1 MAACAKCSV
10 LVENQGG
17 IECSKCRQHFHP
29 ACIGLKPE
37 ALPRIAEDLKQG
49 KYWLCQVCVGK
60 ISLFSVYAHPE
71 LNRLKLDIV
80 AEVQLSVQQTI
91 AAVQLKA
98 DSTAE
103 ELGALRAKHEMNFLD
118 LTKRV
123 QALELDQSS
132 HIRETSFKFDD
143 VHRQLR
149 RDEVVILRVPFKE
162 GEELRN
168 HFANILT
175 ALHLP
180 REEFANVMLRRIS
193 RADAQGAGR
202 PRVSA
207 PPIVV
212 AFESKFKR
220 NEFMKAYFTKKNLSL
235 NDLGFPSGE
244 RVYINENLSAQNH
257 AAFQQAMTWKREKKI
272 HSVKVSD
279 GMVFVHTSKESKSI
293 RIFQGTVICDQKE
306 PPMLFPKP
314 GTLEGNSSG

>member
-17 IECSKCRQHFHP
+17 IECSKFRQHVHP
-29 ACIGLKPE
+29 ACIRLKPE

-49 KYWLCQVCVGK
+49 KYWLCQS
-60 ISLFSVYAHPE
+60 I
-71 LNRLKLDIV
+71 
-80 AEVQLSVQQTI
+80 
-91 AAVQLKA
+91 
-98 DSTAE
+98 
-103 ELGALRAKHEMNFLD
+103 
-118 LTKRV
+118 
-123 QALELDQSS
+123 
-132 HIRETSFKFDD
+132 ETSFKFDD

-257 AAFQQAMTWKREKKI
+257 AAFQQAMAWKRKKKI

-293 RIFQGTVICDQKE
+293 RIFQGTVICNQKE

-314 GTLEGNSSG
+314 GTLEGDSSG

>member
-49 KYWLCQVCVGK
+49 KYWLCQVLRGEN
-60 ISLFSVYAHPE
+60 ITFSVYAHPE

-193 RADAQGAGR
+193 RTDAQGAGR
-202 PRVSA
+202 PR
-207 PPIVV
+207 
-212 AFESKFKR
+212 
-220 NEFMKAYFTKKNLSL
+220 AYFTKKNLSL

-257 AAFQQAMTWKREKKI
+257 AAFQQAMAWKREKKI

-293 RIFQGTVICDQKE
+293 RIFQGTVICNQKE

-314 GTLEGNSSG
+314 GTLEGDSSG